1 METVHTYGLRWQIC
15 AVCKAV
21 AKSSRWTIKLKTVWS
36 AGAHKPTLIKS
47 AVNGMLACTPTLSHR
62 PAYNFAQKSGARDS
76 WGGLRRAEE
85 GWGEQMQMQVC
96 QGRPLMQLLM
106 QITTALYLAITL
118 SSFDA
123 SSLFQTWQNKR
134 KREERRYIQP
144 PEKTP
149 QVFGL
154 LLENVKSNQSLS
166 QVPQPTCFFKLGGDP
181 VYQTLCVCLS
191 GSAPVIVK

>member
-1 METVHTYGLRWQIC
+1 MDNQIENC
-15 AVCKAV
+15 LIGRSTQADADQECSEWDACMHANPVP
-21 AKSSRWTIKLKTVWS
+21 S
-36 AGAHKPTLIKS
+36 AGLQFRAEKWS
-47 AVNGMLACTPTLSHR
+47 
-62 PAYNFAQKSGARDS
+62 SGL
-76 WGGLRRAEE
+76 LRRAEE

-123 SSLFQTWQNKR
+123 SSLFQTWQNQR
-134 KREERRYIQP
+134 EREERRYIQP

-181 VYQTLCVCLS
+181 VYQSLCVCLS